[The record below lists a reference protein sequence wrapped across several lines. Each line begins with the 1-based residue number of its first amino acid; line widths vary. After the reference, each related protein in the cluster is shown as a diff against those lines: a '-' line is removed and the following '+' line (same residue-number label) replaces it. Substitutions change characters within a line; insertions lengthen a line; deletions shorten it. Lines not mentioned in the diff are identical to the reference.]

1 MRGARVNALEREE
14 STPISFASVPQE
26 TQQSAELRLC
36 LCRGFTSGFARV
48 RFRRAEP
55 YLDIYCVLLC
65 HNGRAM
71 EDGAPYSSQGKPTP
85 CDDIIEA
92 GGKQVQYAYIA
103 GLNAAA
109 RKSREAS
116 ADATGIGEHVALLQ
130 TQDIFPL
137 NVTGA
142 MIDGVPFSAPHR
154 PYELLEVVYGPDWRV
169 PRDYS

>member
-1 MRGARVNALEREE
+1 MD
-14 STPISFASVPQE
+14 PF
-26 TQQSAELRLC
+26 C
-36 LCRGFTSGFARV
+36 
-48 RFRRAEP
+48 RAEP

-71 EDGAPYSSQGKPTP
+71 EDGAPYSSQVKPTP

-92 GGKQVQYAYIA
+92 GEKGVQYAYIA

-109 RKSREAS
+109 RKSRQAS
-116 ADATGIGEHVALLQ
+116 SDASDIDARVALLK
-130 TQDIFPL
+130 TQDLFPL
-137 NVTGA
+137 NVTGVT
-142 MIDGVPFSAPHR
+142 IDGVPFSAPHR